1 MERSSAAGNCLWVKL
16 LRTNEKRYPVTFQ
29 RKEVQGT
36 VEVVWCQC
44 SLNLLLF

>member
-29 RKEVQGT
+29 KKKYKVLMRLFGVS
-36 VEVVWCQC
+36 VV
-44 SLNLLLF
+44 